1 MLYDRLFSHPIRNS
15 TEIKLHIKT
24 LFCNNNDI
32 SVQHLFRTSG
42 HMKAGQMFTLPST
55 TSYRDRFDKIQ
66 CVFEKA
72 NNDPRLNFS
81 LSYFTFYP
89 KSILSIFCL
98 VRTLKKKSSHILQP
112 SHVFNCAQ
120 ETCFSNSSNRKKEN
134 YIIHAEHIWLGL
146 NTWSNFL
153 QYNRAESELF
163 I

>member
-24 LFCNNNDI
+24 VFCNNNDN

-42 HMKAGQMFTLPST
+42 HMKAAHMFTLPST

-66 CVFEKA
+66 CVVEKA

-81 LSYFTFYP
+81 LSYFTFCP
-89 KSILSIFCL
+89 KSLSIFCL
-98 VRTLKKKSSHILQP
+98 VCTLKKKSSHISQL

-120 ETCFSNSSNRKKEN
+120 ETCFSNSSKNCIK
-134 YIIHAEHIWLGL
+134 HVEHIWLGL

-153 QYNRAESELF
+153 QYNIAESELF